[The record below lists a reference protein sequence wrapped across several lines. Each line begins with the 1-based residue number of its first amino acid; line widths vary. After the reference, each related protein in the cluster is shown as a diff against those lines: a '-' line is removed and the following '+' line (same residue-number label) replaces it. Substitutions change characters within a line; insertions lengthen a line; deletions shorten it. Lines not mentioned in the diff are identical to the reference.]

1 MDATLIALAAAIFVL
16 AGFVKGVI
24 GLGLPTIAMGLLGSL
39 IAPAEA
45 AALLVIPSV
54 VTNLWQMAGGAGLGP
69 LLRRLWPM
77 LVGVCLGSWIGAGLL
92 TGSGT
97 RTAMAGLGAA
107 LVAYAAIGLL
117 PRRLPRVPPRH
128 EAWAGPLVG
137 TATGLVTGAT
147 GVFVIPAVPY
157 LGALGL
163 SRDELVQALGL
174 SFTVST
180 LALAVGLGA
189 EGVFNEGLAWGSVL
203 ALAPALV
210 GMGLGNALRRR
221 VSPETFRRWFFF
233 GLLALG
239 AQLLARGLGP

>member
-1 MDATLIALAAAIFVL
+1 MDPALIAAIAATFTL

-39 IAPAEA
+39 MPPATA
-45 AALLVIPSV
+45 AALLVIPSI
-54 VTNLWQMAGGAGLGP
+54 VTNLWQMAGGPGLRP
-69 LLRRLWPM
+69 LLRRLWP
-77 LVGVCLGSWIGAGLL
+77 LLAGVCLGSWAGAGLL
-92 TGSGT
+92 TGANT
-97 RTAMAGLGAA
+97 RGAMAGLGAA
-107 LVAYAAIGLL
+107 LVAYAVIGLL
-117 PRRLPRVPPRH
+117 PWKLPRVPPRH
-128 EAWAGPLVG
+128 EGWAGPLVG

-180 LALAVGLGA
+180 LALAAALGGA
-189 EGVFNEGLAWGSVL
+189 GVFDAGLAQGSVL
-203 ALAPALV
+203 AVLPALA
-210 GMGLGNALRRR
+210 GMALGNALRRR
-221 VSPETFRRWFFF
+221 VSPEAFRRWFFL

-239 AQLLARGLGP
+239 AQLLARGLG

>member
-1 MDATLIALAAAIFVL
+1 MDPALLAAIAATFTL

-39 IAPAEA
+39 MPPAEA

-54 VTNLWQMAGGAGLGP
+54 VTNIWQMAGGPALGP

-77 LVGVCLGSWIGAGLL
+77 LAGIALGSWAGAGLL
-92 TGSGT
+92 TGT
-97 RTAMAGLGAA
+97 RTGTAMAGLGAA
-107 LVAYAAIGLL
+107 LLAYAIIGLL
-117 PRRLPRVPPRH
+117 PWKLPRVPPRH
-128 EAWAGPLVG
+128 EPWAGPLTG
-137 TATGLVTGAT
+137 TATGLITGAT

-163 SRDELVQALGL
+163 PRDSLVQALGL

-180 LALAVGLGA
+180 FALAAALGGA
-189 EGVFNEGLAWGSVL
+189 GVFNANLAWGSVI
-203 ALAPALV
+203 ALAPALL

-221 VSPETFRRWFFF
+221 VSPETFRRWFFL

-239 AQLLARGLGP
+239 AQLLGRALV

>member
-1 MDATLIALAAAIFVL
+1 MDATLFAAIAATFTL

-39 IAPAEA
+39 MAPAAA
-45 AALLVIPSV
+45 AALLIIPSI
-54 VTNLWQMAGGAGLGP
+54 VTNIWQMAGGPGLAP

-77 LVGVCLGSWIGAGLL
+77 LAGVCVGSWAGAGLL
-92 TGSGT
+92 TGSNT
-97 RTAMAGLGAA
+97 SAAMTGLGTA
-107 LVAYAAIGLL
+107 LLAYAAIGLMPWKL
-117 PRRLPRVPPRH
+117 PRIPPRH
-128 EAWAGPLVG
+128 EPWAGPLVG

-163 SRDELVQALGL
+163 SRDELVQALGI

-180 LALAVGLGA
+180 LALALALGTA
-189 EGVFNEGLAWGSVL
+189 GVFSTGLAWGSLV
-203 ALAPALV
+203 ALLPALI

-221 VSPETFRRWFFF
+221 VSPETFRRWFFL

-239 AQLLARGLGP
+239 VQLLARGLA

>member
-1 MDATLIALAAAIFVL
+1 MTAALLAALAAIFTL

-39 IAPAEA
+39 MPPAEA
-45 AALLVIPSV
+45 AALLVIPSIA
-54 VTNLWQMAGGAGLGP
+54 TNLWQMAGGTGLGP

-77 LVGVCLGSWIGAGLL
+77 LAGVCLGSWAGAGLL
-92 TGSGT
+92 TGANTGA
-97 RTAMAGLGAA
+97 AMAGLGAA
-107 LVAYAAIGLL
+107 LLAYAAIGLL
-117 PRRLPRVPPRH
+117 PWKLPRVPPRH
-128 EAWAGPLVG
+128 EVWAGPLTG
-137 TATGLVTGAT
+137 AATGLVTGAT

-163 SRDELVQALGL
+163 SRDALVQALGL

-180 LALAVGLGA
+180 LALAVSLGGA
-189 EGVFNEGLAWGSVL
+189 GVFSADLAWGSVI
-203 ALAPALV
+203 ALAPALL

-221 VSPETFRRWFFF
+221 GSPEAFRRWFFL

-239 AQLLARGLGP
+239 AQLLARGLG

>member
-1 MDATLIALAAAIFVL
+1 MDATLIAAIAATFTL

-39 IAPAEA
+39 MAPAAA
-45 AALLVIPSV
+45 AALLIIPSI
-54 VTNLWQMAGGAGLGP
+54 VTNIWQMAGGPGLGP

-77 LVGVCLGSWIGAGLL
+77 LAGVCVGSWAGAGLL
-92 TGSGT
+92 TGSNT
-97 RTAMAGLGAA
+97 SAAMTGLGTA
-107 LVAYAAIGLL
+107 LLAYAAIGLMPWKL
-117 PRRLPRVPPRH
+117 PRIPPRH
-128 EAWAGPLVG
+128 EPWAGPLVG

-163 SRDELVQALGL
+163 SRDELVQALGI

-180 LALAVGLGA
+180 LALALALGTA
-189 EGVFNEGLAWGSVL
+189 GVFSTGLAWGSLV
-203 ALAPALV
+203 ALLPALI

-221 VSPETFRRWFFF
+221 VSPETFRRWFFL
-233 GLLALG
+233 GVLALG
-239 AQLLARGLGP
+239 VQLLARGLA